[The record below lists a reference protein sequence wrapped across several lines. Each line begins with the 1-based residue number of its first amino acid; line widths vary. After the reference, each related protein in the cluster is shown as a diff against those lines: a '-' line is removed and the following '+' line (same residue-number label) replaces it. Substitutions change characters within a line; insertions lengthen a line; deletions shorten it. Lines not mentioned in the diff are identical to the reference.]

1 MSLHSLEAQCG
12 LGERYA
18 ILLPRLLAAR
28 IPLTMRKLVEAKER
42 VGFRVQ
48 TIGRQVEVVE
58 LVEQTILIES

>member
-1 MSLHSLEAQCG
+1 
-12 LGERYA
+12 
-18 ILLPRLLAAR
+18 
-28 IPLTMRKLVEAKER
+28 MRKLVEAKER